1 MIIQG
6 RRDFHL
12 DEAGRAQ
19 AAAVGAWLAS
29 KKVGA
34 LIASPLARA
43 AETGRILAAA
53 CGIAEPR
60 FDPMLMEIDTGM
72 FSGISLDE
80 ARLRFPEVYAAFER
94 RSWDGVPD
102 AEKSGPLYDRA
113 MGAWGILRDMAAPGR
128 AQHSLCDAR
137 RLHPVA
143 RALHLRR
150 QELDAAAPHRQL
162 RNIELRVKP
171 TGGTRTCS
179 GSSSIS
185 SRRPAFRTCRRSFS
199 RVAANSPSP
208 LSPPCRKGA
217 SPRAGGARFQ
227 GQPERLGIGEGRQN
241 FDSLPGSRLGE
252 GQTPGVEHDETIRRA
267 ASRAVLEV
275 AAYGESGGRELCA
288 NLVVPPGDERDFH
301 EKIAL
306 RSAQET
312 IVQPRAFSPAP
323 CLRVFARDSLRNRE
337 RPHDI
342 AALVPY
348 QAV

>member
-113 MGAWGILRDMAAPGR
+113 MGAWGILRDMALSG
-128 AQHSLCDAR
+128 
-137 RLHPVA
+137 
-143 RALHLRR
+143 
-150 QELDAAAPHRQL
+150 E
-162 RNIELRVKP
+162 RNIACVTHGGFIQWLVRSTFGGRSWMPLLPTGNCGIFELRVKP
-171 TGGTRTCS
+171 TGGDAYMQWQLLNFQPAAR
-179 GSSSIS
+179 IS
-185 SRRPAFRTCRRSFS
+185 DM
-199 RVAANSPSP
+199 
-208 LSPPCRKGA
+208 PP
-217 SPRAGGARFQ
+217 
-227 GQPERLGIGEGRQN
+227 
-241 FDSLPGSRLGE
+241 
-252 GQTPGVEHDETIRRA
+252 
-267 ASRAVLEV
+267 
-275 AAYGESGGRELCA
+275 
-288 NLVVPPGDERDFH
+288 
-301 EKIAL
+301 
-306 RSAQET
+306 
-312 IVQPRAFSPAP
+312 
-323 CLRVFARDSLRNRE
+323 VF
-337 RPHDI
+337 
-342 AALVPY
+342 
-348 QAV
+348 